1 MERIMNS
8 LVDDIAYLIS
18 KDSLDIPNRKREV
31 INKRMYLCNALHSY
45 GYGYTFIANMFKK
58 NHASVINAVKQYQA
72 LSNVKDPELIKDIAE
87 YKEFLEE
94 RKDCYII
101 EKKVAKKIISDNEY
115 IIQKIQKD
123 VKYIVKN
130 LNILNDKYKNLEI

>member
-1 MERIMNS
+1 MINS
-8 LVDDIAYLIS
+8 LVDDIAYLIA

-45 GYGYTFIANMFKK
+45 GYGYTLIGNLFKK

-72 LSNVKDPELIKDIAE
+72 LSNVKDSELIKDIAE

-101 EKKVAKKIISDNEY
+101 EKKVAKKIIDDNEY

>member
-1 MERIMNS
+1 MERIINS
-8 LVDDIAYLIS
+8 LVDDIAYLIA

-45 GYGYTFIANMFKK
+45 GYGYTFIGNLFKK

-72 LSNVKDPELIKDIAE
+72 LSNVKDSELIKDIEE

-101 EKKVAKKIISDNEY
+101 EKKVAKKIIDDNEY